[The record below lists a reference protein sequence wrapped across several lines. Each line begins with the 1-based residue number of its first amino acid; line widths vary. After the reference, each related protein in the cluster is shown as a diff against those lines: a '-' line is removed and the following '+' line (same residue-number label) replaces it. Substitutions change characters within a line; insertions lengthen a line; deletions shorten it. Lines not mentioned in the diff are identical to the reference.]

1 MTGIVERVGAGLGR
15 PFWTVLSASALA
27 NLADGVFWVALPL
40 LAVGLTDSPALV
52 AGVTVASR
60 LPWLVFALIAG
71 ALADRL
77 DRRRT
82 MVLVDIGRV
91 ALLGALATAVVT
103 GIATIWLLYVVAFLL
118 GVLETLF
125 DTAAQSM
132 LPNVVRDNDRLTTAN
147 SRLWGVELTMNQF
160 VGPPLGGLL
169 AATGLAVAFGA
180 SAAAYLG
187 AALLLLTLSGTFR
200 AERSGPP
207 TRILSDIGEGMR
219 YQFGHSLL
227 RTMAIVVGLLNL
239 AGGAVWAV
247 LVLYAVAPG
256 PMGLDAVGFGLLLTS
271 MAVGMVGGTF
281 LAGSFERRLGK
292 PNLLVVCIVV
302 LAAEHL
308 VLALT
313 ANPFVVGSV
322 LAIGGLFLGAF
333 NPVFVSLRMRIVP
346 GQLLGRV
353 VASFR
358 LLGMGTLP
366 VGALLGGII
375 AEAFGL
381 QAVFIWAAVVTIA
394 LLPARLAITDEAI
407 AAAEAAAT
415 TAAAAAALPDLPP
428 VSSPLA
434 PSE

>member
-1 MTGIVERVGAGLGR
+1 MTGLRERLGGGLGR

-82 MVLVDIGRV
+82 MVLVDVGRV
-91 ALLGALATAVVT
+91 VLLGGLAAAVFT
-103 GIATIWLLYVVAFLL
+103 GVATIWFLYVVAFLL

-132 LPNVVRDNDRLTTAN
+132 LPNVVSDNERLTAAN

-160 VGPPLGGLL
+160 VGPPIGGLL
-169 AATGLAVAFGA
+169 AVAGLAMAFGA

-187 AALLLLTLSGTFR
+187 AALLLVTLTGTFR
-200 AERSGPP
+200 AERTGPP
-207 TRILSDIGEGMR
+207 TRMLADIGEGMR
-219 YQFGHSLL
+219 YQFGHPLL
-227 RTMAIVVGLLNL
+227 RTMALVVGLLNL

-256 PMGLDAVGFGLLLTS
+256 PMGLDAVGFGLLLTT
-271 MAVGMVGGTF
+271 MAVGTVAGTF
-281 LAGSFERRLGK
+281 LAGFFEARLGK

-302 LAAEHL
+302 LALEHL

-313 ANPFVVGSV
+313 ANPFVVGGL

-346 GQLLGRV
+346 GHLLGRV

-358 LLGMGTLP
+358 LMGMGTLP
-366 VGALLGGII
+366 IGALLGGLV
-375 AEAFGL
+375 AEVFGL
-381 QAVFIWAAVVTIA
+381 RAVFIAAAALTIV
-394 LLPARLAITDEAI
+394 LLPARLVITDSRI
-407 AAAEAAAT
+407 AAAEAAAQ
-415 TAAAAAALPDLPP
+415 AAAAAAAAAAGEQAT
-428 VSSPLA
+428 SNR
-434 PSE
+434 SEA

>member
-1 MTGIVERVGAGLGR
+1 MTGIVARVGAGLGR

-52 AGVTVASR
+52 AGVVVASR

-82 MVLVDIGRV
+82 MVLVDVGRV
-91 ALLGALATAVVT
+91 ALLGALAAAVVT

-271 MAVGMVGGTF
+271 MAVGTVGGTF

-302 LAAEHL
+302 LALEDL

-313 ANPFVVGSV
+313 ANPFIVGGV

-381 QAVFIWAAVVTIA
+381 RAVFIWAAVVTIA
-394 LLPARLAITDEAI
+394 LLPARLVITDEAI

-415 TAAAAAALPDLPP
+415 TAAAAAATPP
-428 VSSPLA
+428 RAQPIG
-434 PSE
+434 

>member
-1 MTGIVERVGAGLGR
+1 MIGGIAGGLGR

-27 NLADGVFWVALPL
+27 NLADGIFWVALPL
-40 LAVGLTDSPALV
+40 LAVGLTDSPGLV

-82 MVLVDIGRV
+82 MVLVDLGRV
-91 ALLGALATAVVT
+91 ILLGGLAASVVT
-103 GIATIWLLYVVAFLL
+103 GVATIWLLYVVAFLL
-118 GVLETLF
+118 GILETLF

-132 LPNVVRDNDRLTTAN
+132 LPNVVRDNKRLTAAN

-160 VGPPLGGLL
+160 VGPPVGGLL
-169 AATGLAVAFGA
+169 AAAGIAAAFGT

-187 AALLLLTLSGTFR
+187 AALLLLTLSGSFR
-200 AERSGPP
+200 AERIGPP
-207 TRILSDIGEGMR
+207 TRMRHDIGEGMR

-227 RTMAIVVGLLNL
+227 RTMAITVGLLNL

-256 PMGLDAVGFGLLLTS
+256 PMGLDAVGFSLLLTS
-271 MAVGMVGGTF
+271 SAVGTVAGTF
-281 LAGSFERRLGK
+281 LAGAFERRLGK
-292 PNLLVVCIVV
+292 PGLLVTCI
-302 LAAEHL
+302 LALAIEHL

-313 ANPFVVGSV
+313 ANPLIVGGV
-322 LAIGGLFLGAF
+322 LAVGGLFLGAF

-366 VGALLGGII
+366 VGALFGGII

-381 QAVFIWAAVVTIA
+381 QAVFVSAALLTIV
-394 LLPARLAITDEAI
+394 LLPARLIVTDEAI
-407 AAAEAAAT
+407 AAAEAAAVSAA
-415 TAAAAAALPDLPP
+415 TAAGAAD
-428 VSSPLA
+428 S
-434 PSE
+434 

>member
-1 MTGIVERVGAGLGR
+1 MTGVVARIGGGLGR

-40 LAVGLTDSPALV
+40 LAVGLTDLPALV
-52 AGVTVASR
+52 AGVIAASR

-91 ALLGALATAVVT
+91 ALLGGLAAAVLTNV
-103 GIATIWLLYVVAFLL
+103 ATIWLLYVVAFVL
-118 GVLETLF
+118 GILETLF

-160 VGPPLGGLL
+160 VGPPVGGLL
-169 AATGLAVAFGA
+169 AAAGLAFAFGA

-200 AERSGPP
+200 AERTGPP
-207 TRILSDIGEGMR
+207 TRMLADIGEGMR

-256 PMGLDAVGFGLLLTS
+256 PMGLDAVGFGLLLTAS
-271 MAVGMVGGTF
+271 AVGTVAGTF
-281 LAGSFERRLGK
+281 LGGTLERLLGK
-292 PNLLVVCIVV
+292 PNLLVACIIV
-302 LAAEHL
+302 LALDHL

-313 ANPFVVGSV
+313 ANPFVIGAVM
-322 LAIGGLFLGAF
+322 AIGGLLLGAF

-346 GQLLGRV
+346 GHLLGRV

-366 VGALLGGII
+366 VGALLGGLI

-381 QAVFIWAAVVTIA
+381 QAVFIWAALVTIA
-394 LLPARLAITDEAI
+394 LLPARLLITDERI
-407 AAAEAAAT
+407 GAAEAAAADAAAT
-415 TAAAAAALPDLPP
+415 AVAAGAAAAAAAD
-428 VSSPLA
+428 A
-434 PSE
+434 R

>member
-1 MTGIVERVGAGLGR
+1 LTSLRVRIGGGLGR
-15 PFWTVLSASALA
+15 PFWTVLSASGLA
-27 NLADGVFWVALPL
+27 NLADGIFWVALPL
-40 LAVGLTDSPALV
+40 LAVGLTDSPGLV

-82 MVLVDIGRV
+82 MVLVDLGRV
-91 ALLGALATAVVT
+91 ALLGGLAASVVT
-103 GIATIWLLYVVAFLL
+103 GVATIWLLYIVAFLL

-132 LPNVVRDNDRLTTAN
+132 LPNVVTDRDRLTAAN

-160 VGPPLGGLL
+160 VGPPVGGLL
-169 AATGLAVAFGA
+169 AATGLAIAFGA

-187 AALLLLTLSGTFR
+187 AGLLLLTLTGSFR
-200 AERSGPP
+200 ADRAGPP
-207 TRILSDIGEGMR
+207 TRMLHDIAEGMR

-227 RTMAIVVGLLNL
+227 RTMALVVGMLNL

-256 PMGLDAVGFGLLLTS
+256 PMGLDAVGFSLLLTS
-271 MAVGMVGGTF
+271 MAVGTVGGTF
-281 LAGSFERRLGK
+281 LAGFFERRLGK

-302 LAAEHL
+302 LALEHT

-313 ANPFVVGSV
+313 ANPFVVGGV

-366 VGALLGGII
+366 VGALLGGLV

-381 QAVFIWAAVVTIA
+381 RAVFIAAAAMTIV
-394 LLPARLAITDEAI
+394 LLPARLVITDARI
-407 AAAEAAAT
+407 AAAEASAQAAAEAA
-415 TAAAAAALPDLPP
+415 TAAASGAAT
-428 VSSPLA
+428 
-434 PSE
+434 

>member
-1 MTGIVERVGAGLGR
+1 MTRFVKSVEGGLGR

-40 LAVGLTDSPALV
+40 LAIGLTDSPALV

-60 LPWLVFALIAG
+60 LPWLVFSLIAG

-82 MVLVDIGRV
+82 MVLADLGRV
-91 ALLGALATAVVT
+91 ALLGGLAAAVVT
-103 GIATIWLLYVVAFLL
+103 DVATIWLLYVVAFLL

-132 LPNVVRDNDRLTTAN
+132 LPNVVSDKNRLTTAN

-160 VGPPLGGLL
+160 VGPPVGGLL
-169 AATGLAVAFGA
+169 AATALAVAFGA
-180 SAAAYLG
+180 SAAAYL
-187 AALLLLTLSGTFR
+187 AAGLLLITLSGTFR
-200 AERSGPP
+200 AERVGPP
-207 TRILSDIGEGMR
+207 TRILQDIAEGMR

-227 RTMAIVVGLLNL
+227 RAMAIVVGMLNL
-239 AGGAVWAV
+239 AAGAVWAV

-271 MAVGMVGGTF
+271 TAVGTVAGTF
-281 LAGSFERRLGK
+281 LAGLFERRLGK
-292 PNLLVVCIVV
+292 PNLLAVCIVA
-302 LAAEHL
+302 LALEHL
-308 VLALT
+308 VLALS

-366 VGALLGGII
+366 VGALLGGLI

-381 QAVFIWAAVVTIA
+381 QAVFFVAAAITIA
-394 LLPARLAITDEAI
+394 LLPARLVITDRAI
-407 AAAEAAAT
+407 AAAEAVVT
-415 TAAAAAALPDLPP
+415 
-428 VSSPLA
+428 
-434 PSE
+434 